1 MNVDTTNTATNKS
14 MAPQQELDIRPGN
27 FTAAVVPHAG
37 LNHHEKNPRRSGDDD
52 WENMINVL
60 QLSSHCR

>member
-1 MNVDTTNTATNKS
+1 